1 MKAECFKTASWVQT
15 MKQSLELNNTYFYY
29 SNLSKSLKI
38 TKAILKYLLSIHS
51 VKARGC
57 TQWVHMETIALIAS
71 GDGTRFT
78 YTNTAGREH
87 PKASRGSS
95 PPAYRIT
102 ALKDSSLYRL
112 NASSW
117 LFLCSPVSAVI
128 SVSIKYLKRKI
139 SKKSHY

>member
-38 TKAILKYLLSIHS
+38 TKAILKYLLSIRS

-71 GDGTRFT
+71 GDARASHTLTLQDESTRRLVEGPPRLHIALQLSKIRH
-78 YTNTAGREH
+78 YTGLTPLLGF
-87 PKASRGSS
+87 SFVLQ
-95 PPAYRIT
+95 YQQ
-102 ALKDSSLYRL
+102 
-112 NASSW
+112 
-117 LFLCSPVSAVI
+117 LFLFP
-128 SVSIKYLKRKI
+128 
-139 SKKSHY
+139 